1 VPIVQHLLGLAT
13 AGLMWITL
21 RRLGASAWVALVPA
35 AAVALGGAQLW
46 LEHAVMSESVFTF
59 CLAFA
64 LVATVEAG
72 RATQAHAAIGWS
84 ALAALLLAAAATL
97 RLPALFVMPLFA
109 IWILAARG
117 RPHRTQLAATGVF
130 AVVAVGGV
138 LGYLAWYESGTGHFA
153 FTRTGFYNSYAR
165 VATFA
170 DCSKFTP
177 PAGTAKLCPRV
188 PIDERLGHEWW
199 IFAEQ
204 SPLWQHY
211 GPSFAGEPP
220 PTAADEVSR
229 FVRASILHQ
238 PDAYLAQVGRDLWR
252 VVNPGAASTVGRG
265 SQDAGYG
272 QREMIESFTN
282 EQWASNAA
290 MTAATN
296 AYYHPSQL
304 AITDKGGLGF
314 FRTWERVFRF
324 TGPLMLLTLLLAC
337 AAPFVAAPALR
348 RPALLLAATGLTL
361 LLVPILTSMYDA
373 RYVVPALAP
382 LTAAAALAG
391 SGLSR
396 RAGRGLP
403 NRERATGA

>member
-1 VPIVQHLLGLAT
+1 MDP
-13 AGLMWITL
+13 
-21 RRLGASAWVALVPA
+21 RRAPDARRRRVRRGRRRRRARVPA
-35 AAVALGGAQLW
+35 
-46 LEHAVMSESVFTF
+46 
-59 CLAFA
+59 
-64 LVATVEAG
+64 
-72 RATQAHAAIGWS
+72 
-84 ALAALLLAAAATL
+84 
-97 RLPALFVMPLFA
+97 
-109 IWILAARG
+109 
-117 RPHRTQLAATGVF
+117 
-130 AVVAVGGV
+130 
-138 LGYLAWYESGTGHFA
+138 WYDSGTGHFA

-177 PAGTAKLCPRV
+177 PAGTEKLCPRV
-188 PIDERLGHEWW
+188 PVEERLGHEWW

-220 PTAADEVSR
+220 PTAAAEVSR
-229 FVRASILHQ
+229 FVRASVLNQ
-238 PDAYLAQVGRDLWR
+238 PGAYLGQVGRDLWR

-265 SQDAGYG
+265 TQDAGYG

-314 FRTWERVFRF
+314 YRTWERVFRF

-337 AAPFVAAPALR
+337 AAPFVAARGTPPARVAARRHRLHAAGDPDPDQHVRRPLR
-348 RPALLLAATGLTL
+348 RA
-361 LLVPILTSMYDA
+361 
-373 RYVVPALAP
+373 
-382 LTAAAALAG
+382 
-391 SGLSR
+391 
-396 RAGRGLP
+396 RAGPADGGGRARGL
-403 NRERATGA
+403 RAHPTSRSWPSQRGSRSRA